1 MKTIT
6 TLVLLF
12 FFFSASAQTNQ
23 KFDQSFVNLTA
34 GRSTHGTGDMKGI
47 SQKITYGKYF
57 RKKLLWSVSVGAS
70 IHDGSLRSSTTQS
83 DGTVLDHS
91 FRYTAGGIQTSVGL
105 GYSFI
110 KTKRNEL
117 GLKVDGILRYQS
129 SSYFDQ
135 LFIVFDPQ
143 TTGIPYPAT
152 YIINTSPQK
161 TYAIGVSPELF
172 YNHSIGKSL
181 FLGAT
186 ANFQADTNG
195 DVITNLS
202 ISIGKRFN

>member
-1 MKTIT
+1 MRLTYLLIILCLSQ
-6 TLVLLF
+6 TLH
-12 FFFSASAQTNQ
+12 AQTDPNQ
-23 KFDQSFVNLTA
+23 FTKYASITA

-57 RKKLLWSVSVGAS
+57 RKKLVWSISVGAS

-117 GLKVDGILRYQS
+117 GLKIDGILRYQS

-195 DVITNLS
+195 DVITNLA
-202 ISIGKRFN
+202 ISVGKRFN